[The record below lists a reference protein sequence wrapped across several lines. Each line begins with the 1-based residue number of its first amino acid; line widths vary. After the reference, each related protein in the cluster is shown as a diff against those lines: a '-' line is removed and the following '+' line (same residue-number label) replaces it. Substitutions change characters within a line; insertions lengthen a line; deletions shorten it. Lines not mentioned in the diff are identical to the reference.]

1 MKQSK
6 TTRFIVAVNT
16 GDDTLSPFDSIQTA
30 SAELARSLKARWS
43 AQLHRELASRP
54 DPVDPIDERRQSAK
68 NR

>member
-30 SAELARSLKARWS
+30 SAELGRSLRLRWS
-43 AQLHRELASRP
+43 ASFRAERGLAA
-54 DPVDPIDERRQSAK
+54 DPIEARRQAAK